1 MTRASGGRDVTTL
14 VDHFERVLGPIH
26 TGWSVDPD
34 GAPMPFQIVRFAGG
48 ADADSVGYSTLGLSR
63 YPLSSPTSGREIRQE
78 LLMLAP
84 DSLSPDRVV
93 SLLLQVG
100 STALRARRALL
111 RGDVIG
117 PAGALV
123 PQSSLTALYVTM
135 PVYFPDAFATFTDE
149 DGDVVIAWLVPISTR
164 EADFVSRRG
173 WDAFEDKLVDQDPDL
188 VDFTRAGMS
197 L

>member
-1 MTRASGGRDVTTL
+1 MTRDLVDRDVTTL
-14 VDHFERVLGPIH
+14 VEHFERVLGPIH

-34 GAPMPFQIVRFAGG
+34 GAPMPFQIVRFTGG
-48 ADADSVGYSTLGLSR
+48 SDAESVGYATLGLSR
-63 YPLSSPTSGREIRQE
+63 YPLSSPTSGRAIRQE
-78 LLMLAP
+78 LFMLAS

-100 STALRARRALL
+100 ATALRARRDLL

-123 PQSSLTALYVTM
+123 PESNLTALYVTM
-135 PVYFPDAFATFTDE
+135 PVYFPDEFATFAGD

-173 WDAFEDKLVDQDPDL
+173 WDAFEDELVKQGPDL
-188 VDFTRAGMS
+188 VDLARPGMR